1 MGATKSSAK
10 KIKAI
15 PKSKKIPKKT
25 NIIVKKTKI
34 SAKFKKE
41 IKPDFSEISLTNIW
55 QDTIFLQNNSEY
67 PFQNVNKSITI
78 NPAVHKM
85 DGFFISIFQ
94 RKR

>member
-1 MGATKSSAK
+1 MVAPGGKLAYVVCSFLPEEGVDQ
-10 KIKAI
+10 IK
-15 PKSKKIPKKT
+15 
-25 NIIVKKTKI
+25 
-34 SAKFKKE
+34 KFKKE

-55 QDTIFLQNNSEY
+55 QDTIFLQNDIEY

-78 NPAVHKM
+78 NPATHKM